1 MRLPGEAMQIDRIM
15 EKFAEKY
22 FRDNQKFQDAEGKQY
37 FSNADSVFTLAFA
50 TIMLATDRH
59 NAMIVDK
66 IELSQWKHVRKFILF
81 LFFYSGDIESL
92 EFLLLFPR
100 CQSFLESPRLE

>member
-1 MRLPGEAMQIDRIM
+1 MEGGGRVIQAVDSALTLMRLPGEAMQIDRIM

-66 IELSQWKHVRKFILF
+66 IELSQWKHVRKFIIF
-81 LFFYSGDIESL
+81 NFI
-92 EFLLLFPR
+92 FLL
-100 CQSFLESPRLE
+100 RLHRK